1 MKKNLL
7 YIGLSALLLC
17 SCSLN
22 ELPGDSISP
31 ENYFKSESDLKLYCN
46 SFYTMFPGASS
57 FYAESNDDVVGRDMS
72 EALRG
77 ARIVPNTG
85 GDWTFTDLR
94 NINFYLEH
102 SSQCSD
108 EKARAHYDGVARF
121 FRAYFYFR
129 MVSKFGDVPW
139 YDKVLGD
146 KDPDLYIPRTPRT
159 EVMEKM
165 LEDIDYAIANLPS
178 SKSVNEVNKWTAL
191 ALKSRFCLFEGTWR
205 KYHTEKNLP
214 DADTYLALAAEAAKT
229 LIDEGPYTLHDS
241 GTPSENYQEL
251 FTQDS
256 PFDDEIILARSY
268 NLTYGLYHDA
278 NYYRLSS
285 SSGLLGL
292 EKDFVNSYLM
302 ADGTRFTDKPGY
314 ATKQFIDEVKDRDP
328 RLAQSI
334 RTPGYHRIG
343 QSETLAPDLSCSI
356 TGYQITKYVST
367 TDMDANARSYTAMPI
382 FRLAEAMLNLAE
394 AKAELGTLTQSD
406 LDNTV
411 NKLRARVGMQGKLS
425 LSDANANPDE
435 YIGKIFFHN
444 VSGTN
449 RGVILEI
456 RRERGVELLQEG
468 FRWNDMMRWKEGSA
482 FLRATSG
489 QTMPFRG
496 MYFPGAGTY
505 DLDGDG
511 KNDLCIYSGSKPSQ
525 GDIIYKQ
532 LGSDVILENGTSGC
546 LLINSD
552 KVKKWDESRDYLMP
566 IPVQERLLNPSLT
579 QNEGWNDGLS
589 Y

>member
-1 MKKNLL
+1 MKKNII
-7 YIGLSALLLC
+7 YIGIAALLLS
-17 SCSLN
+17 SCSLT

-31 ENYFKSESDLKLYCN
+31 ENYFKTESDLKLYCN
-46 SFYTMFPGASS
+46 SFYGMFPGAST
-57 FYAESNDDVVGRDMS
+57 FYAESVDDVVGRDLS

-85 GDWTFTDLR
+85 GEWTFTDLR
-94 NINFYLEH
+94 NVNFYLEH

-121 FRAYFYFR
+121 FRAYFYYR

-139 YDKVLGD
+139 YDHVLGD
-146 KDPDLYIPRTPRT
+146 KDPDLYIARTPRT
-159 EVMEKM
+159 EVMENM
-165 LEDIDYAIANLPS
+165 LSDIDYAIANLPS
-178 SKSVNEVNKWTAL
+178 DKSVNEVNKWTAL

-205 KYHTEKNLP
+205 KYHTEFNLP
-214 DADTYLALAAEAAKT
+214 DADKFLSLAAEAAQT

-251 FTQDS
+251 FVQTS
-256 PFDDEIILARSY
+256 PFDDEIILARGY
-268 NLTYGLYHDA
+268 NLTYGIYHDA
-278 NYYRLSS
+278 NYYRVSS
-285 SSGLLGL
+285 SSALLGL

-302 ADGTRFTDKPGY
+302 NDGTRFTDRTGY
-314 ATKQFIDEVKDRDP
+314 ATMQFADEVKDRDP
-328 RLAQSI
+328 RLAQTI
-334 RTPGYHRIG
+334 RTPGYHRLD
-343 QSETLAPDLSCSI
+343 ETTTLAPDLSLSI
-356 TGYQITKYVST
+356 TGYQITKYLATS
-367 TDMDANARSYTAMPI
+367 DMDGNAKSYTAMPI

-394 AKAELGTLTQSD
+394 AKAELGTLTQAD
-406 LDNTV
+406 LDKTV
-411 NKLRARVGMQGKLS
+411 NRLRARVGMEGKLELAS
-425 LSDANANPDE
+425 ANANPDE

-444 VSGTN
+444 VSGSN

-456 RRERGVELLQEG
+456 RRERGVELIQEG

-482 FLRATSG
+482 FLRAKSG

-496 MYFPGAGTY
+496 MYFPGTGTY

-511 KNDLCIYSGSKPSQ
+511 SDDLCIYSGSKPSK
-525 GDIIYKQ
+525 GDIVYKQ

-552 KVKKWDESRDYLMP
+552 QVKKWDEGRDYLMP
-566 IPVQERLLNPSLT
+566 IPVQERLLNKKLS
-579 QNEGWNDGLS
+579 QNPLWDDGLS

>member
-444 VSGTN
+444 VSGAN

-496 MYFPGAGTY
+496 MYFPGTGTY